1 MKFNFNEKVDR
12 SKNHAAKWEEMGG
25 KFGSNDLLPMWI
37 ADMDIKTAPEIV
49 EAIKEKAEQ
58 AIFGYVY
65 RPASYYET
73 AAAWC
78 EKRFGYKIDPKTLI
92 HSPGVVPSM
101 NMLVKM
107 LTKEDEKVLIQ
118 IPVYP
123 PFAASVKTGKR
134 TLVTN
139 ELIKDENG
147 YYTIDF
153 EDLEKKLSDEKVTL
167 MIPPFAASVKTGK
180 RTLVTN
186 ELIKDENGYYT
197 IDFEDLEKKLSDE
210 KVTLMI
216 LCNPHNPVGRVW
228 KKEELQ
234 KIGDLCVK
242 YNVRILADEI
252 WRDLV
257 LPGYSHTPIAS
268 LSREIENITIT
279 CFSPTKTF
287 NIAGLQASFAVFP
300 REEEW
305 KAFDNE
311 LGEMDI
317 KRNNPFSLV
326 GFEAAYNHGEEW
338 LSELLAHLDG
348 NAQYVVDFVK
358 ERLPEIKTVKPE
370 GTYLMWLDF
379 NGLNITPEEITDM
392 LIKDAKVA
400 MNDGAS
406 FGVNGKGFARMNIAC
421 PRYMVEDAMARIEK
435 AVKNLKK

>member
-49 EAIKEKAEQ
+49 EAIKEKADQ

-139 ELIKDENG
+139 EL
-147 YYTIDF
+147 
-153 EDLEKKLSDEKVTL
+153 V
-167 MIPPFAASVKTGK
+167 
-180 RTLVTN
+180 
-186 ELIKDENGYYT
+186 KDENGYYT

-257 LPGYSHTPIAS
+257 LPGYTHTPIAS

-338 LSELLAHLDG
+338 LSELLVHLEG
-348 NAQYVVDFVK
+348 NVQYVADFVK

-406 FGVNGKGFARMNIAC
+406 FGANGKGFARMNIAC

>member
-12 SKNHAAKWEEMGG
+12 SKNHAAKWEEMGA

-49 EAIKEKAEQ
+49 EAIKEKADQ

-139 ELIKDENG
+139 ELVKD
-147 YYTIDF
+147 
-153 EDLEKKLSDEKVTL
+153 K
-167 MIPPFAASVKTGK
+167 
-180 RTLVTN
+180 
-186 ELIKDENGYYT
+186 NGYYT

-257 LPGYSHTPIAS
+257 LPGYTHTPIAS

-338 LSELLAHLDG
+338 LSELLVHLEG
-348 NAQYVVDFVK
+348 NAQYVADFVK

-406 FGVNGKGFARMNIAC
+406 FGANGKGFARMNIAC

>member
-12 SKNHAAKWEEMGG
+12 SKNHAAKWEEMGK
-25 KFGSNDLLPMWI
+25 KFGSDDLLPMWI
-37 ADMDIKTAPEIV
+37 ADMDIKTVPEVV
-49 EAIKEKAEQ
+49 EAIKEKADQ

-65 RPASYYET
+65 RPDSYYET
-73 AAAWC
+73 AAQWL
-78 EKRFGYKIDPKTLI
+78 EKRFGYKINPKTLI

-101 NMLVKM
+101 NMLVKS

-118 IPVYP
+118 TPVYP
-123 PFAASVKTGKR
+123 PFAESVK
-134 TLVTN
+134 N
-139 ELIKDENG
+139 
-147 YYTIDF
+147 
-153 EDLEKKLSDEKVTL
+153 
-167 MIPPFAASVKTGK
+167 GK

-257 LPGYSHTPIAS
+257 LPGYTHTPIAS

-338 LSELLAHLDG
+338 LSELLVHLEG
-348 NAQYVVDFVK
+348 NAQYVADFVK

-379 NGLNITPEEITDM
+379 NGLNIAPEEITDM

-406 FGVNGKGFARMNIAC
+406 FGANGKGFARMNIAC

>member
-12 SKNHAAKWEEMGG
+12 SKNHAAKWEEMGA

-49 EAIKEKAEQ
+49 EAIKEKADQ

-139 ELIKDENG
+139 EL
-147 YYTIDF
+147 
-153 EDLEKKLSDEKVTL
+153 V
-167 MIPPFAASVKTGK
+167 
-180 RTLVTN
+180 
-186 ELIKDENGYYT
+186 KDENGYYT

-234 KIGDLCVK
+234 KIGNLCVK

-257 LPGYSHTPIAS
+257 LPGYTHTPIAS

-338 LSELLAHLDG
+338 LSELLVHLEG
-348 NAQYVVDFVK
+348 NAQYVADFVK

-379 NGLNITPEEITDM
+379 NGLNITFEEITDM

-406 FGVNGKGFARMNIAC
+406 FGANGKGFARMNIAC

>member
-12 SKNHAAKWEEMGG
+12 SKNHAAKWEEMGA

-37 ADMDIKTAPEIV
+37 ADMDIKTVPEVV
-49 EAIKEKAEQ
+49 EAIKEKADQ

-78 EKRFGYKIDPKTLI
+78 EKRFGYKVDPKTLI

-139 ELIKDENG
+139 EL
-147 YYTIDF
+147 
-153 EDLEKKLSDEKVTL
+153 V
-167 MIPPFAASVKTGK
+167 
-180 RTLVTN
+180 
-186 ELIKDENGYYT
+186 KDENGYYT

-257 LPGYSHTPIAS
+257 LPGYTHTPIAS
-268 LSREIENITIT
+268 LSREIENITVT

-338 LSELLAHLDG
+338 LSELLIHLEG
-348 NAQYVVDFVK
+348 NAQYVADFVK

-406 FGVNGKGFARMNIAC
+406 FGANGKGFARMNIAC

>member
-12 SKNHAAKWEEMGG
+12 SKNHAAKWEEMGA

-49 EAIKEKAEQ
+49 EAIKEKADQ

-139 ELIKDENG
+139 EL
-147 YYTIDF
+147 
-153 EDLEKKLSDEKVTL
+153 V
-167 MIPPFAASVKTGK
+167 
-180 RTLVTN
+180 
-186 ELIKDENGYYT
+186 KDENGYYT

-257 LPGYSHTPIAS
+257 LPGYTHTPIAS

-338 LSELLAHLDG
+338 LSELLVHLEG
-348 NAQYVVDFVK
+348 NAQYVADFVK

-406 FGVNGKGFARMNIAC
+406 FGANGKGFARMNIAC

>member
-1 MKFNFNEKVDR
+1 MKFNFNGKVDR
-12 SKNHAAKWEEMGG
+12 SKNHAAKWEEMNG

-49 EAIKEKAEQ
+49 EAIKEKADQ

-167 MIPPFAASVKTGK
+167 MI
-180 RTLVTN
+180 
-186 ELIKDENGYYT
+186 
-197 IDFEDLEKKLSDE
+197 
-210 KVTLMI
+210 

-234 KIGDLCVK
+234 KIGNLCVK

-370 GTYLMWLDF
+370 GTYLMWFDF

-406 FGVNGKGFARMNIAC
+406 FGANGKGFARMNIAC

>member
-12 SKNHAAKWEEMGG
+12 RKNHAAKWEEMGA
-25 KFGSNDLLPMWI
+25 KFGSNDLLPMWV

-49 EAIKEKAEQ
+49 EAIKEKADQ

-139 ELIKDENG
+139 EL
-147 YYTIDF
+147 
-153 EDLEKKLSDEKVTL
+153 V
-167 MIPPFAASVKTGK
+167 
-180 RTLVTN
+180 
-186 ELIKDENGYYT
+186 KDENGYYT

-257 LPGYSHTPIAS
+257 LPGYTHTPIAS

-338 LSELLAHLDG
+338 LSELLVHLEG
-348 NAQYVVDFVK
+348 NAQYVADFVK

-406 FGVNGKGFARMNIAC
+406 FGANGKGFARMNIAC